1 MTGATPELLIDR
13 GLRRPDAA
21 AVVDGT
27 GVATYRDLDVDS
39 RRVAASLLD
48 GGADLAEARVAYLV
62 APGRDHV
69 AVQWGIWRAGGIA
82 VPLAMSHPEPELAAL
97 LDDARPVAIIAGAE
111 LVDRVATCAGTR
123 RIRVATCAAT
133 LGERPS
139 DALPELTPD
148 RRALMVYTS
157 GTTGRPK
164 GVVTTHG
171 ILRAQITTLVR
182 AWDWRDEDRILH
194 VLPLHHVHGIVN
206 VLCCALWTGATCEFL
221 PRFEPA
227 AAWER
232 LASGE
237 ISVFMAV
244 PTIYGRLTAAWD
256 EADDETRLSWSR
268 GARRLRLMVSGSAAL
283 PVPLLERW
291 RAITG
296 HTLLERYGMTEI
308 GMALSNP
315 LDGERRAGTVGQ
327 TLPGTLVRLVD
338 DVGRPV
344 TPGTPGE
351 IEVQGPQVF
360 REYWDRADETARAF
374 REGWFRTGDVAVL
387 EAGYYRIL
395 GRQSTDIIKSA
406 GYKISALEIEA
417 ALREHPAV
425 ADCAVVGVPDPD
437 LGERVVA
444 AVVWR
449 EPEATNPA
457 ALAVWVRERLASYKA
472 PREILTVDEL
482 PRNAM
487 GKVTKPDLRALCE
500 SSQRDQPAQRIEP
513 PAGSD

>member
-1 MTGATPELLIDR
+1 LLIDR
-13 GLRRPDAA
+13 GLRRPEATAAADATGVTTYRELDAA
-21 AVVDGT
+21 
-27 GVATYRDLDVDS
+27 S
-39 RRVAASLLD
+39 SRVAACLLD
-48 GGADLAEARVAYLV
+48 GGSDLIEARVAYLV

-69 AVQWGIWRAGGIA
+69 AIQWGIWRAGGIA
-82 VPLAMSHPEPELAAL
+82 VPLALSHPEPELASL
-97 LDDARPVAIIAGAE
+97 LDDARPMAVIASTE
-111 LVDRVATCAGTR
+111 FVDRVETVARARG
-123 RIRVATCAAT
+123 IRVATCATALADRT
-133 LGERPS
+133 HSGS
-139 DALPELTPD
+139 LPELTAD
-148 RRALMVYTS
+148 RRALMVYTR

-171 ILRAQITTLVR
+171 ILRAQIATLVR
-182 AWDWRDEDRILH
+182 AWGWRDEDRILH

-221 PRFEPA
+221 PRFEPETV
-227 AAWER
+227 WER

-237 ISVFMAV
+237 ITVFMAV
-244 PTIYGRLTAAWD
+244 PTISGRLAAAWD
-256 EADDETRLSWSR
+256 EADDETRLRWSR
-268 GARRLRLMVSGSAAL
+268 GSRRLRLMVSGSAAL

-315 LDGERRAGTVGQ
+315 LEGERRAGTVGHA
-327 TLPGTLVRLVD
+327 LPGTLVRLVNEA
-338 DVGRPV
+338 GRPV

-360 REYWDRADETARAF
+360 REYWDRPDETANAF
-374 REGWFRTGDVAVL
+374 RDGWFRTGDVAVL

-417 ALREHPAV
+417 ALREHPDV
-425 ADCAVVGVPDPD
+425 ADCAVLGVPDAD

-444 AVVWR
+444 AIVWR
-449 EPEATNPA
+449 GGHSADVATLSTWA
-457 ALAVWVRERLASYKA
+457 RERLASYKA
-472 PREILTVDEL
+472 PREILTLEDL

-487 GKVTKPDLRALCE
+487 GKVTKAVLRSLL
-500 SSQRDQPAQRIEP
+500 
-513 PAGSD
+513 GSGRE